1 MSIQSEIDRLTAARE
16 SIGSAITA
24 KGVTVPVDAR
34 LDDMA
39 ELIKDISVGGSVASV
54 TVRND
59 ASKDIVV
66 YIADKSHTV
75 SAGGQAAGLATPVG
89 TLIVVTGEGA
99 IGAGSSTCTVLGQE
113 IESAFSMTVLSV
125 ASSSAEVTAYD
136 ANQGGGHT

>member
-24 KGVTVPVDAR
+24 KGVTVPVDAK

-39 ELIKDISVGGSVASV
+39 ALIKDISVGISVASV
-54 TVRND
+54 TVRNG
-59 ASKDIVV
+59 ASKNIVV
-66 YIADKSHTV
+66 YIANKSHTV

-99 IGAGSSTCTVLGQE
+99 IGASCSTCTILGQE
-113 IESAFSMTVLSV
+113 IGSAFSMTVLSV
-125 ASSSAEVTAYD
+125 DSSSAVVTTYD
-136 ANQGGGHT
+136 AN